1 MLVRVSREPTPTADM
16 FVTGRGIGPSWI
28 ARGVPVAL
36 FFSDSTSASGY
47 LSYGPP
53 ETSISTLGET
63 RRIGAA
69 PGESL

>member
-36 FFSDSTSASGY
+36 FFDSTSASGY

-63 RRIGAA
+63 GRIGAA